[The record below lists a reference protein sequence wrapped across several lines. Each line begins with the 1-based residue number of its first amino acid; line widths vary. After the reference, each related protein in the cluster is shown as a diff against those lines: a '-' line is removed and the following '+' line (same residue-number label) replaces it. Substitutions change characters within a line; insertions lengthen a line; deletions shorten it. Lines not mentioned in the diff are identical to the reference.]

1 LNHKATYSPEY
12 PLNQI
17 IQTIWV
23 ANEDKLEL
31 SLKHKAPLFTELIF
45 NYGDVFQVDG
55 DNVES
60 FVSVSEHYLISGL
73 KTSPFTTT
81 LAGKHLN
88 VGLIL
93 KPHYYGLLLELFAS
107 ESMRIISDL
116 FYDYLIIP
124 ETPNFQEVEKHLIK
138 LLKIIVIDPEI
149 RKFNQSISADSL
161 RNGAINDFIDDASLS
176 HKGFID
182 KFKRLYN
189 LTPNEF
195 IKLNQVEY
203 AEKLIKRHP
212 KASLTQIGLEAGFYD
227 QSHFIRVFKKQHGI
241 TPKQFQKNRLK

>member
-1 LNHKATYSPEY
+1 MKHKSTYQPGF
-12 PLNQI
+12 PLNQV

-23 ANEDKLEL
+23 ANEDNLEL

-45 NYGDVFQVDG
+45 NYGDLFQVDG

-60 FVSVSEHYLISGL
+60 FVSLSEHYMISGL
-73 KTSPFTTT
+73 KTKPFTTT
-81 LAGKHLN
+81 LSGKHLN

-93 KPHYYGLLLELFAS
+93 QPHYYGLLMQLFAS
-107 ESMRIISDL
+107 ETMRIISDL
-116 FYDYLIIP
+116 FYDLLIIP
-124 ETPNFQEVEKHLIK
+124 EKPNFKAAEKYLIK
-138 LLKIIVIDPEI
+138 LLSIVEIDPDI
-149 RKFNQSISADSL
+149 QKFNQSISADSI
-161 RNGAINDFIDDASLS
+161 RNGAIKDFINDTSLS

-189 LTPNEF
+189 LTPKEF

-203 AEKLIKRHP
+203 AEQLIKRHP

-227 QSHFIRVFKKQHGI
+227 QSHFTRVFKKHHGFS
-241 TPKQFQKNRLK
+241 PKQFQKKHT